1 VEEVLSSGKTALRI
15 LFISQLFDPE
25 NSIKGLEFARR
36 LQAMGH
42 EVEVVTTFPSYPG
55 GKVYEGYRQRCK
67 QVDKVSGI
75 RVVRLPT
82 LISHGT
88 SAAKRMLS
96 YASFGAVATLYS
108 LFSSRRPDVIY
119 AYYPPVIVG
128 LTAMLVGKFR
138 RVPFVYDV
146 QDLWPEALVAT
157 GNVQPTSRIVRWI
170 DRLCGLVY
178 RKAARVVVLSDGYKQ
193 ALVAKQVPAGKI
205 ERIFNWCDE
214 GRMDAD
220 TMPRPDALEHDFFN
234 ILYAGNLGAAQALEH
249 VVEAARL
256 VQQQGKRRVR
266 FVFLGAGVAEPMLKK
281 QAQDLGLDNVQFLPR
296 VTVDEV
302 GAYLA
307 AADALLVHLAN
318 DPVFDI
324 TIPQKTQAYMLAGR
338 PILMAVGG
346 EAGDIIRNAGAGM
359 VVEPCQPKQLAQ
371 AAIALSVLPLE
382 ELQAMA
388 SRGKNYYMEKMSMD
402 NGVRSVAALLS
413 SVVENR

>member
-1 VEEVLSSGKTALRI
+1 MRI

-25 NSIKGLEFARR
+25 NSIKGLEFAIR
-36 LQAMGH
+36 LQALGH
-42 EVEVVTTFPSYPG
+42 EVEIVTTFPSYPG
-55 GKVYEGYRQRCK
+55 GKVYAGYQQRLK
-67 QVDKVSGI
+67 QVEMVDGI

-82 LISHGT
+82 FISHGT

-96 YASFGAVATLYS
+96 YASFGAVASLYG
-108 LFSSRRPDVIY
+108 LLSSRRPDVIY

-128 LTAMLVGKFR
+128 LTAVLLGKFR

-157 GNVQPTSRIVRWI
+157 GNVKADSAIVRWI
-170 DRLCGLVY
+170 NRLCGLVY
-178 RKAARVVVLSDGYKQ
+178 RQADRIVVLSEGYKQ
-193 ALVAKQVPAGKI
+193 ALIDKQVPTGKI
-205 ERIFNWCDE
+205 KRIFNWCDE
-214 GRMDAD
+214 SRMDANS
-220 TMPRPDALEHDFFN
+220 MPRPNELDPTCFN

-249 VVEAARL
+249 VVEAASL
-256 VQQQGKRRVR
+256 LAQLGNRRVR
-266 FVFLGAGVAEPMLKK
+266 FVFLGAGVAAPALKK
-281 QAQDLGLDNVQFLPR
+281 QASELGLHNVQFLPR
-296 VTVDEV
+296 VTVDQV

-346 EAGDIIRNAGAGM
+346 EAGDIVRNAGAG
-359 VVEPCQPKQLAQ
+359 VVVQPCQPEQLAQ
-371 AAIALSVLPLE
+371 AAIVLSELAHE

-388 SRGKNYYMEKMSMD
+388 TRGRQYYLEKMSMQ
-402 NGVRSVAALLS
+402 NGVDSVNALLNA
-413 SVVENR
+413 VIEKR

>member
-1 VEEVLSSGKTALRI
+1 MRI

-36 LQAMGH
+36 LQALGH
-42 EVEVVTTFPSYPG
+42 EVEIVTTFPSYPG
-55 GKVYEGYRQRCK
+55 GKVYAGYQQRLK
-67 QVDKVSGI
+67 QVEMVDGI

-82 LISHGT
+82 FISHGT

-96 YASFGAVATLYS
+96 YASFGAVASLYGLLS
-108 LFSSRRPDVIY
+108 NRRPDVIY

-128 LTAMLVGKFR
+128 LTAMLLGKFR

-157 GNVQPTSRIVRWI
+157 GNVQADSSIVRWI
-170 DRLCGLVY
+170 NRLCGLVY
-178 RKAARVVVLSDGYKQ
+178 RQADRIVVLSEGYKQ
-193 ALVAKQVPAGKI
+193 ALIAKQVPTEKI

-214 GRMDAD
+214 SRMDAD
-220 TMPRPDALEHDFFN
+220 YMPRPDELDAACFN
-234 ILYAGNLGAAQALEH
+234 ILYAGNLGTAQALEN
-249 VVEAARL
+249 VVEAASL
-256 VQQQGKRRVR
+256 LAQQGNRRVR
-266 FVFLGAGVAEPMLKK
+266 FVFLGAGVAEMGLKK
-281 QAQDLGLDNVQFLPR
+281 QASDLGLQNVQFLPR
-296 VTVDEV
+296 VTVDQV
-302 GAYLA
+302 GAYLS

-346 EAGDIIRNAGAGM
+346 EAGDIVRNAGAG
-359 VVEPCQPKQLAQ
+359 VVVQPCQPEQLAQ
-371 AAIALSVLPLE
+371 AAIVLSELAHE

-388 SRGKNYYMEKMSMD
+388 TRGRQYYLEKMSMQ
-402 NGVRSVAALLS
+402 NGVDSVNALLNA
-413 SVVENR
+413 VIEMR

>member
-1 VEEVLSSGKTALRI
+1 MRI

-36 LQAMGH
+36 LKALGH
-42 EVEVVTTFPSYPG
+42 EIEVVTTFPSYPG
-55 GKVYEGYRQRCK
+55 GKVYYGYKQRFC
-67 QVDKVSGI
+67 QVEMVDGI

-82 LISHGT
+82 FISHGT

-96 YASFGAVATLYS
+96 YATFGMVASLYG
-108 LFSSRRPDVIY
+108 LFSSRRPDAIY

-128 LTAMLVGKFR
+128 LTSMLIGKFR

-157 GNVQPTSRIVRWI
+157 GNVKPDSGMVRWI

-178 RKAARVVVLSDGYKQ
+178 RKAARIVVLSDGYKK
-193 ALVAKQVPAGKI
+193 ALIAKQVPASKI

-220 TMPRPDALEHDFFN
+220 SMPRPDELNHTCFN
-234 ILYAGNLGAAQALEH
+234 ILYAGNLGTAQALEH
-249 VVEAARL
+249 VLEAANL
-256 VQQQGKRRVR
+256 LAQQGNRRVR
-266 FVFLGAGVAEPMLKK
+266 FVFLGAGVAEPVLKR
-281 QAQDLGLDNVQFLPR
+281 QANDLRLHNVQFLPR
-296 VTVDEV
+296 VTVDQV

-346 EAGDIIRNAGAGM
+346 EAGDIVRNAGAGI
-359 VVEPCQPKQLAQ
+359 VVQPCQPAQLAQ
-371 AAIALSVLPLE
+371 AAVTLSELPPT
-382 ELQAMA
+382 ELQALA
-388 SRGKNYYMEKMSMD
+388 AQGQQYYQEKMSMD
-402 NGVRSVAALLS
+402 NGVRSVNALLN
-413 SVVENR
+413 SVVESR